1 MKIRVVND
9 EHASCKL
16 ISNMLAILGHES
28 ITAGNGLEA
37 VDRFSSDRH
46 RIDLVITDLNMP
58 IMDGYEAIRQIRKIS
73 LNSTIVS
80 MSAAAS
86 NPPRDTTF
94 LEKPF
99 TLATLRS
106 SLDLAVAGAGGR
118 PKVEISGLSRAS
130 LRART
135 CR

>member
-1 MKIRVVND
+1 MKILVVD
-9 EHASCKL
+9 DDRAICKL
-16 ISNMLAILGHES
+16 VSNMLAILGHES

-58 IMDGYEAIRQIRKIS
+58 IMDGYEAIRRIRKIS
-73 LNSTIVS
+73 PNSTIVS
-80 MSAAAS
+80 MSAVAS
-86 NPPRDTTF
+86 NPPGDTTF

-106 SLDLAVAGAGGR
+106 SLDLAVAGGER
-118 PKVEISGLSRAS
+118 RCKVG
-130 LRART
+130 
-135 CR
+135 